1 MLFSEVYGAYYDSVA
16 EVLKEAVRHKL
27 NAQKLTR
34 IVQQKGFEESVL
46 TIPQNLRDGT
56 WPLLNDNFTT
66 PLKFAP
72 EKELTILQKRWMKA
86 ILQDPRIKLFDVP
99 EDGLEDVEPLFTPD
113 MFVYYDRYNNGD
125 PFEDEGYIARFKT
138 ILEAI
143 HTNRKVKIT
152 FDSFRGKH
160 NVWTVIPFRLEY
172 SAVDDKFRLLCK
184 STARSY
190 TELNLGRMTDV
201 QLMESYGKGAFTE
214 PTPKNRWVTLEVT
227 DERNT
232 LERAMLQ
239 FSYLEKET
247 ERIDE
252 KHYKMTLHFRHDDE
266 TELVIKILSFG
277 PTLRVVD
284 PNEFAELL
292 RLRIMAQNTLS

>member
-16 EVLKEAVRHKL
+16 EVLKEAFRHKL
-27 NAQKLTR
+27 NAQKLMR

-56 WPLLNDNFTT
+56 WPLLNQNYTT
-66 PLKFAP
+66 QLKHAP
-72 EKELTILQKRWMKA
+72 EKELTTLQKRWLKA
-86 ILQDPRIKLFDVP
+86 ILQDPRVRLFDVP
-99 EDGLEDVEPLFTPD
+99 EEGLEDVEPLFTPD
-113 MFVYYDRYNNGD
+113 LFVYYDRYSNGD
-125 PFEDEGYIARFKT
+125 PFEDEGYISRFRT

-143 HTNRKVKIT
+143 HTNRKVKIS
-152 FDSFRGKH
+152 FDSNRGIH

-184 STARSY
+184 SSARSY
-190 TELNLGRMTDV
+190 TELNLGRMTAV
-201 QLMESYGKGAFTE
+201 TLMDPYGKGAFTE
-214 PTPKNRWVTLEVT
+214 PSPKNRWVTLEVT

-252 KHYKMTLHFRHDDE
+252 KHYRMTLHFRHEDE

-277 PTLRVVD
+277 PTLRVVA

-292 RLRIMAQNTLS
+292 RTRILAQNDLS